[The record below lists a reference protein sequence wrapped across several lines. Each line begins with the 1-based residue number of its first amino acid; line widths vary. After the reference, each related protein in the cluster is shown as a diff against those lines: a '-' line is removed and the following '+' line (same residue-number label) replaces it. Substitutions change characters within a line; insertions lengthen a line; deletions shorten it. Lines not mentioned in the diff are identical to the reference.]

1 MKPHPT
7 MDRLAT
13 LAEADRS
20 VITALPAHDLKAGDW
35 MIANDSMPNGG
46 EVCSV
51 KIDCDGVTV
60 LIRTLDDAEDR
71 TMFRDTARSRT
82 IYRHETIHPDL
93 LVAIYNDWSNR

>member
-1 MKPHPT
+1 MKTHPT

-13 LAEADRS
+13 LPEVDRS
-20 VITALPAHDLKAGDW
+20 VITAFPANALKAGDW

-60 LIRTLDDAEDR
+60 VIRTLDDATNR
-71 TMFRDTARSRT
+71 NA
-82 IYRHETIHPDL
+82 YRHETIHPDL
-93 LVAIYNDWSNR
+93 LVAICTDWSNR